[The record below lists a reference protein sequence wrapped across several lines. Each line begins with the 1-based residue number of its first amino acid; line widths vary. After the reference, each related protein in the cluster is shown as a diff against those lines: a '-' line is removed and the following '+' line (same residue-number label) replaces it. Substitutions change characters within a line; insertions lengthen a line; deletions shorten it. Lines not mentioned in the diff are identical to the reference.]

1 MQQTAARERA
11 RLETSATGTKANG
24 WATGALR
31 YKLQPHQEPVFDR
44 IMQWIAEPPDSVEL
58 GALYDSVFVLDI
70 ARRWGKTT
78 LCLIILYI
86 WAITLPKRIGRG
98 AILTYA
104 TREKDQIKRIVLPIH
119 RMLTADAPFALAP
132 KHYGSHEGMGE
143 GLYFPAGAGGSV
155 IKLVGVDKDPH
166 RLRGEGSDGGV
177 FSEAG
182 HMKDLHSNV
191 TSVFL
196 PQFQQRPWAR
206 LILESTGPNEL
217 DHDYDVEF
225 VPDAKLRD
233 AYVFATIDD
242 NTTLSEDEKAKA
254 LREAGG
260 KDSPGAQLEY
270 YGIRRRDPIAIAV
283 PEYNP
288 SRHIGTV
295 ETPPYAI
302 GCVFQDP
309 GHRDLFAVV
318 WGYWHFELQM
328 LVIQRSWAK
337 RNAGTGEVAEV
348 IAATNAELWEQPG
361 AELRWWDGP
370 IEKRNPGCHI
380 SDTDPRL
387 IHDMRTDHGMVV
399 HAADKSVRN
408 HGVGE
413 AKFYKLRNALREV
426 VEEDGQVARPRIIIE
441 PDSGPLADHLQ
452 HARWNATRTDLQRT
466 PKYGHADCLL
476 ATVYGWAAVQ
486 RWRNVNPNRP
496 VTAVRS
502 QDLVI
507 GPNYVAPL
515 SKADKFRAAITGK
528 GVPGAGVRRRPTRCP
543 VCSKVK
549 ACTVWTNGQLT
560 CSEACRDKWLYRNT
574 GGVAPPMPAIA
585 TGTDD
590 EQKW

>member
-1 MQQTAARERA
+1 LQRAAAREQA
-11 RLETSATGTKANG
+11 RLETLATSTDSAG
-24 WATGALR
+24 WATGELR
-31 YKLQPHQEPVFDR
+31 YKLQPHQLPVFDR

-58 GALYDSVFVLDI
+58 GALYDSVFVLDL
-70 ARRWGKTT
+70 ARRWGKTV
-78 LCLIILYI
+78 LCLVILYM

-119 RMLTADAPFALAP
+119 RMLKADAMFDLAP
-132 KHYGSHEGMGE
+132 RHYGSHMGMGE
-143 GLYFPAGAGGSV
+143 GLYFPDSAGGSV

-196 PQFQQRPWAR
+196 PQFQHRPWAR
-206 LILESTGPNEL
+206 CILETSAPTEL
-217 DHDYDVEF
+217 DHDLDVHF

-233 AYVFATIDD
+233 TYIFGTLDD
-242 NTTLSEDEKAKA
+242 NTSLTDEEREKAF
-254 LREAGG
+254 REIGG
-260 KDSPGAQLEY
+260 KDSPGARREY
-270 YGIRRRDPIAIAV
+270 RGERLRDPEATAM
-283 PEYNP
+283 PEFDP
-288 SRHIGTV
+288 SRHIGRV
-295 ETPPYAI
+295 QTPPSAI
-302 GCVFQDP
+302 TCVFQDP

-361 AELRWWDGP
+361 AELRWFDGP
-370 IEKRNPGCHI
+370 IEKPNPACHI

-387 IHDMRTDHGMVV
+387 IHDLRHDHGMIV
-399 HAADKSVRN
+399 HAADKSVKT

-426 VEEDGQVARPRIIIE
+426 VQDGVVERPRILIE

-466 PKYGHADCLL
+466 PKWGHSDAML
-476 ATVYGWAAVQ
+476 ALVYGWSAVQ

-496 VTAVRS
+496 VVAVRS
-502 QDLVI
+502 QDTVI

-515 SKADKFRAAITGK
+515 SKADKFRAAVTGK
-528 GVPGAGVRRRPTRCP
+528 GLPTQIGRRRPTRCS

-549 ACTVWTNGQLT
+549 RCEVWCNGQLM
-560 CSEACRDKWLYRNT
+560 CSQECADKWQFRNS
-574 GGVAPPMPAIA
+574 GGKPPPLPAA
-585 TGTDD
+585 AND
-590 EQKW
+590 EQEW